1 MSRPITHGLV
11 SMLREVPDF
20 RDLDAEML
28 LHVVGASA
36 NLIWREGE
44 TIFEAGQPAE
54 ALYVV
59 LDGRV
64 RITDSDDE
72 HVGELAAGEYFGE
85 QSLLLHTKHS
95 RRAEAVAD
103 CELMVIPRDR
113 FQALLDAEPE
123 LAREFRGTLEARIR
137 ERTPPT

>member
-1 MSRPITHGLV
+1 MSRPITHSLV
-11 SMLREVPDF
+11 NTLREVPDF
-20 RDLDAEML
+20 ADLDAAVL

-36 NLIWREGE
+36 NLVWQAGG

-54 ALYVV
+54 ALYLV
-59 LDGRV
+59 LDGQV
-64 RITDSDDE
+64 RISDGDDE
-72 HVGELAAGEYFGE
+72 TVGELGPGQYFGE

-95 RRAEAVAD
+95 RRAEAIED

-113 FQALLDAEPE
+113 FQELLDAQPE
-123 LAREFRGTLEARIR
+123 LASEFRDTLEARIR

>member
-1 MSRPITHGLV
+1 MTRPITHSLV
-11 SMLREVPDF
+11 SALHEVADF
-20 RDLDAEML
+20 RELDPGVL

-36 NLIWREGE
+36 NLVWGAGA

-54 ALYVV
+54 ALYLV

-64 RITDSDDE
+64 RVSDSDDA
-72 HVGELAAGEYFGE
+72 HVGEFGPGQYFGE
-85 QSLLLHTKHS
+85 QALLLHTKHS
-95 RRAEAVAD
+95 RRAEALED
-103 CELMVIPRDR
+103 CELMVVPRDR
-113 FQALLDAEPE
+113 FQALLDAEPD